1 MHYKKVMTCIIR
13 SNIVGGIYVGYPG
26 ITHVA
31 LKDRIPQN
39 PPQISYP
46 HSTHSIP
53 VMSGGFFFG
62 LLK

>member
-1 MHYKKVMTCIIR
+1 M
-13 SNIVGGIYVGYPG
+13 GYPG

-62 LLK
+62 LLKIKVLYHMN